1 MKNFV
6 WIIIAAAI
14 VLGGYILYSGRSVQE
29 IAVDASNAVN
39 APQALDSATDVVGDA
54 VEATGGAVATA
65 VEATA
70 EAAAAAA
77 DAVSEAA
84 SDAADA
90 AATATED
97 AVTATRKLAQDHSAP
112 TTAVTTSTPD
122 TAETT
127 AAPATDEAQV
137 AATNDVENATNG
149 ASTTIAGSSQTAPQ
163 GVTPT
168 EQAATAAQSEVVAE
182 IDGAAQA
189 RLEAQANAE
198 GDVAQAPSTVT
209 TDTETTAA
217 TLEQLTT
224 VDGFDLEKVQT
235 IIDESDLPAT
245 QKTLLK
251 RGLEAAGTSPEALR
265 EILIQVRQAL
275 NL

>member
-1 MKNFV
+1 M
-6 WIIIAAAI
+6 
-14 VLGGYILYSGRSVQE
+14 
-29 IAVDASNAVN
+29 
-39 APQALDSATDVVGDA
+39 
-54 VEATGGAVATA
+54 
-65 VEATA
+65 
-70 EAAAAAA
+70 
-77 DAVSEAA
+77 
-84 SDAADA
+84 
-90 AATATED
+90 
-97 AVTATRKLAQDHSAP
+97 
-112 TTAVTTSTPD
+112 TTSTPD

-217 TLEQLTT
+217 TPEQLTT